1 TKWPVVELCR
11 LLKIT
16 RSVYSASLNFRVD
29 VKRLQLRELHQQS
42 RGAAG
47 SRTLSLLMR
56 QSGYN
61 VVRWLARRLM
71 RECGLASRQP
81 GKPRYR
87 GEREVSLASPD
98 LLKRQFK
105 PSEPNRVWSGYISY
119 IKVNGGWCYLALV
132 IDLYS

>member
-1 TKWPVVELCR
+1 MVELCR

-16 RSVYSASLNFRVD
+16 RSVYSASLNLRVD

-47 SRTLSLLMR
+47 NRTLSLLMR

-61 VVRWLARRLM
+61 VGRWLAGRLM

-132 IDLYS
+132 IDLYSFHW